1 MPSTDK
7 VHKEILTQPRAQTQ
21 PCTIKIDPCT
31 GKQVVVPFLMGH
43 LGWRKIGWARGLS
56 RLGCPSSPCDGAER
70 ETDKQ
75 RVREREHGSDRDSG
89 ICVGGHKS
97 QPPILDGGMLTTYLG
112 SLSRT
117 VLKSREGAQAVS
129 LRIKHSPGQTSDLA
143 ASDTP
148 ASVAVIQP
156 GWSKSKTSGEAGT
169 GGVHWAG
176 LGVMG
181 NTRWAA
187 QSFAVPS

>member
-1 MPSTDK
+1 MG
-7 VHKEILTQPRAQTQ
+7 A
-21 PCTIKIDPCT
+21 
-31 GKQVVVPFLMGH
+31 QVVLVMEQ
-43 LGWRKIGWARGLS
+43 K
-56 RLGCPSSPCDGAER
+56 ER
-70 ETDKQ
+70 QTN

-129 LRIKHSPGQTSDLA
+129 LRINHSPGHIVG
-143 ASDTP
+143 P
-148 ASVAVIQP
+148 SVIWQPVTLLLLLPWIQP

-187 QSFAVPS
+187 QSFEVPS